1 MSTSG
6 DSSRTVAVVG
16 TGVIGASWAALF
28 LARGCTVRAHD
39 PAPGAADRLTE
50 SLRVAW
56 PSLVALGAA
65 AEAEPPLQRLHWSD
79 DVAGAVSDAVLVQES
94 GPERVDLKQALVG
107 EIDAH
112 APSRSVIASS
122 SSGLPPTVIAAS
134 CENQPERVLVG
145 HPFHPAHL
153 IPLVE
158 VVGGEQT
165 TEQAVADAIAFYESV
180 GKRPVHVRQELPGH
194 LANRLQAA
202 LWREA
207 YSLVARGAATVA
219 DVDAAITNGPGLRWA
234 VVGPF
239 AGQHL
244 SGGPGGIAHNL
255 EHLGPPMVAWW
266 DDMTTPEW
274 TPGLTARV
282 AEQMSQEMDGTS
294 SDELSAARDRLVL
307 GILAAKG
314 LEPDLTT

>member
-1 MSTSG
+1 MTSERTG
-6 DSSRTVAVVG
+6 SPTVAVVG
-16 TGVIGASWAALF
+16 TGVIGAAWCALF

-39 PAPGAADRLTE
+39 PAPDAYERLVE
-50 SLRVAW
+50 SLHAAW
-56 PSLVALGAA
+56 PALVELGA
-65 AEAEPPLQRLHWSD
+65 EREPPLDRMHWSD
-79 DVAGAVSDAVLVQES
+79 DVAGAVGDAVLVQES
-94 GPERVDLKQALVG
+94 GPERADLKQALVA
-107 EIDAH
+107 EIDVH
-112 APSRSVIASS
+112 APIRTVIASS
-122 SSGLPPTVIAAS
+122 SSGLRPTTIQATCAHH
-134 CENQPERVLVG
+134 PERVLIG

-165 TEQAVADAIAFYESV
+165 SEQAVADAMAFYESA
-180 GKRPVHVRQELPGH
+180 GKRPVHVRQELDGH
-194 LANRLQAA
+194 LVNRLQAA

-244 SGGPGGIAHNL
+244 SGGAGGIAHNL

-266 DDMTTPEW
+266 EDLTTPEW
-274 TPGLTARV
+274 TPELTSRV
-282 AEQMSQEMDGTS
+282 TEQMHDEMGATT

-307 GILAAKG
+307 GIIAAKTHETG
-314 LEPDLTT
+314 LTT

>member
-1 MSTSG
+1 MTSG
-6 DSSRTVAVVG
+6 RTSSPTVAVVG
-16 TGVIGASWAALF
+16 TGVIGAAWCALF

-39 PAPGAADRLTE
+39 PAPGAQDRLVE
-50 SLRVAW
+50 SLRAAW
-56 PSLVALGAA
+56 PALIELGAA
-65 AEAEPPLQRLHWSD
+65 SELPVGRLHWSD
-79 DVAGAVSDAVLVQES
+79 DVASAVSDAVLVQES
-94 GPERVDLKQALVG
+94 GPERADLKQALVA
-107 EIDAH
+107 EIDVH
-112 APSRSVIASS
+112 APARAVIASS
-122 SSGLPPTVIAAS
+122 SSGLRPTTIQATCAHH
-134 CENQPERVLVG
+134 PERVLIG

-165 TEQAVADAIAFYESV
+165 SERAVAAAMTFYTSV
-180 GKRPVHVRQELPGH
+180 GKRPVHVRQELDGH
-194 LANRLQAA
+194 LVNRLQAA

-244 SGGPGGIAHNL
+244 SGGAGGIAHNL

-266 DDMTTPEW
+266 EDLTTPAW
-274 TPGLTARV
+274 TPELTSRV
-282 AEQMSQEMDGTS
+282 TEQMAEEMGTTTS
-294 SDELSAARDRLVL
+294 AELSRARDRLVL
-307 GILAAKG
+307 GILAAKNDETG
-314 LEPDLTT
+314 LTT

>member
-1 MSTSG
+1 MSAVDG
-6 DSSRTVAVVG
+6 DVRVVAVVG
-16 TGVIGASWAALF
+16 TGVIGAAWCALF
-28 LARGCTVRAHD
+28 LARGAVVRAHD
-39 PAPGAADRLTE
+39 PAPGAHERLVVG
-50 SLRVAW
+50 LRAAW
-56 PSLVALGAA
+56 PALVELGAD
-65 AEAEPPLQRLHWSD
+65 AELPLDLLHWSD
-79 DVAGAVSDAVLVQES
+79 DIAGAVGDAEFVQES
-94 GPERVDLKQALVG
+94 GPERIDLKQALVA
-107 EIDAH
+107 EIDVS
-112 APSRSVIASS
+112 APAGTVIASS
-122 SSGLPPTVIAAS
+122 SSGLRPTQIQATCAHH
-134 CENQPERVLVG
+134 PERVLIG

-165 TEQAVADAIAFYESV
+165 SEQAVADAMTFYASV
-180 GKRPVHVRQELPGH
+180 GKRPVHVRQELDGH
-194 LANRLQAA
+194 LVNRLQAA

-244 SGGPGGIAHNL
+244 SGGTGGIAHNL

-266 DDMTTPEW
+266 VDLSTPEW
-274 TPGLTARV
+274 TPELTSRV
-282 AEQMSQEMDGTS
+282 TEQMHDEMGTTT

-307 GILAAKG
+307 GIIAAKTHETG
-314 LEPDLTT
+314 LTT

>member
-1 MSTSG
+1 MSHPDG
-6 DSSRTVAVVG
+6 GPRTVAVVG
-16 TGVIGASWAALF
+16 TGVIGAAWCALF

-39 PAPGAADRLTE
+39 PAPGAHERLVA
-50 SLRVAW
+50 SLRAAW
-56 PSLVALGAA
+56 PPLVELGADW
-65 AEAEPPLQRLHWSD
+65 PMPLDRLHWSD
-79 DVAGAVSDAVLVQES
+79 DLAGAVSDVGLVQES
-94 GPERVDLKQALVG
+94 GPERADLKAALVA

-112 APSRSVIASS
+112 APPQAVIASS
-122 SSGLPPTVIAAS
+122 SSGLRPTQIQAA
-134 CENQPERVLVG
+134 CAHHPERVLIG

-165 TEQAVADAIAFYESV
+165 SEQAVADAMEFYRSV
-180 GKRPVHVRQELPGH
+180 GKRPVHVRQELDGH
-194 LANRLQAA
+194 LVNRLQAA

-244 SGGPGGIAHNL
+244 SGGAGGIAHNL

-266 DDMTTPEW
+266 DDLTTPEW
-274 TPGLTARV
+274 TPELTARV
-282 AEQMSQEMDGTS
+282 TAQMGEEMGTTTS
-294 SDELSAARDRLVL
+294 EELSAARDRLVL
-307 GILAAKG
+307 GILAAKKH
-314 LEPDLTT
+314 EPGLTT

>member
-1 MSTSG
+1 M
-6 DSSRTVAVVG
+6 
-16 TGVIGASWAALF
+16 
-28 LARGCTVRAHD
+28 
-39 PAPGAADRLTE
+39 
-50 SLRVAW
+50 
-56 PSLVALGAA
+56 
-65 AEAEPPLQRLHWSD
+65 HWSD
-79 DVAGAVSDAVLVQES
+79 DVAGAVGDAVLVQES
-94 GPERVDLKQALVG
+94 GPERADLKQALVA
-107 EIDAH
+107 EIDVH
-112 APSRSVIASS
+112 APARAVIASS
-122 SSGLPPTVIAAS
+122 SSGLRPTTIQAT
-134 CENQPERVLVG
+134 CTHHPERVLIG

-165 TEQAVADAIAFYESV
+165 SEQAVADAMAFYESV
-180 GKRPVHVRQELPGH
+180 GKRPVHVRQELDGH
-194 LANRLQAA
+194 LVNRLQAA

-244 SGGPGGIAHNL
+244 SGGAGGIAHNL

-266 DDMTTPEW
+266 EDLGTPEW
-274 TPGLTARV
+274 TPELTSRV
-282 AEQMSQEMDGTS
+282 TQQMHEEMGATT

-307 GILAAKG
+307 GLISAKTHETG
-314 LEPDLTT
+314 LTT